1 MLTLPIDK
9 AVSEMVLALPVMHP
23 DKPGHILLK
32 PGCVLD
38 DRSIE
43 RLKELHVRMVSIKY
57 PPTEFL
63 MRYASPAILAEQS
76 RLAERVGGEIDKMT
90 TSLHAELDF
99 DSYAVGV
106 RSLISRLVDDP
117 TAAVF
122 MQDVIDARQSLSS
135 HSFNVGL
142 LSLMMA
148 LKLDGYLVANRPRI
162 TPRRATNIENLGLGA
177 LLHDIG
183 ITRLSR
189 DVISRFEKTQDEDD
203 EAWQKHVLLGFELIK
218 GRLPA
223 TASAAILHH
232 HQRLDGSG
240 FPRRVRGFG
249 PPTALRGNEIH
260 IFARIVAVADV
271 FDRFRNPPGKL
282 PSGEPTPQA
291 PTVRA
296 LKKTLELV
304 RAGKLDAVV
313 FKSLLTVVPAFA
325 PGSVVTLNTGRQC
338 IVASWDPTLPCSP
351 TVLPLTKDVLSDVK
365 RAGPGVLMNAPGEPI
380 DLVERRD
387 LRITSIDD
395 VDVTND
401 LFEPNT
407 QGEFDLRLQFPSGLT
422 EGWDGIVEATLAA
435 GGRVG

>member
-23 DKPGHILLK
+23 DKPGHTLLK

-38 DRSIE
+38 ERAVN
-43 RLKELHVRMVSIKY
+43 RLKELGVRMVSIKY

-63 MRYASPAILAEQS
+63 MRYNSPAILAEQS
-76 RLAERVGGEIDKMT
+76 RLAERVGGEIDRLAN
-90 TSLHAELDF
+90 SLHTELDF
-99 DSYAVGV
+99 DSYADGV
-106 RSLISRLVDDP
+106 RTLISRFVDDP

-122 MQDVIDARQSLSS
+122 LQDVIDARKSLSS
-135 HSFNVGL
+135 HSFNVGM

-183 ITRLSR
+183 VTRLSR
-189 DVISRFEKTQDEDD
+189 DVVARFEKTQNEDD
-203 EAWQKHVLLGFELIK
+203 EAWQKHVLLGFELVK

-223 TASAAILHH
+223 TASSAVLHH

-240 FPRRVRGFG
+240 YPRRVRGFG

-260 IFARIVAVADV
+260 IFARIVGVADV

-282 PSGEPTPQA
+282 DDSSPVPQA

-296 LKKTLELV
+296 LRKTLGLV
-304 RAGKLDAVV
+304 RAGKLDSVV

-325 PGSVVTLNTGRQC
+325 PGSVVTLSDGSEG

-351 TVLPLTKDVLSDVK
+351 TVLPLDKDVLSDVR
-365 RAGPGVLMNAPGEPI
+365 RAGPGVLMQAPGEPI

-387 LRITSIDD
+387 LRIVKIDD
-395 VDVTND
+395 HDVTQEY
-401 LFEPNT
+401 FEPLT
-407 QGEFDLRLQFPSGLT
+407 PGEFDLRLQFPSGLT
-422 EGWDGIVEATLAA
+422 EGWDSIVEATIAA
-435 GGRVG
+435 GGKVA

>member
-9 AVSEMVLALPVMHP
+9 AVPEMVLALPVMHP
-23 DKPGHILLK
+23 EKAGHILLK

-38 DRSIE
+38 ERSIE
-43 RLKELHVRMVSIKY
+43 RLKEFRVRLVSIKY

-63 MRYASPAILAEQS
+63 MRYASPAIMAEQS
-76 RLAERVGGEIDKMT
+76 RLAERVAGEIDRLA
-90 TSLHAELDF
+90 TSMHADLDF

-122 MQDVIDARQSLSS
+122 MQDVIDARQSLSA
-135 HSFNVGL
+135 HSFNVGML
-142 LSLMMA
+142 ALMMA

-162 TPRRATNIENLGLGA
+162 TPKRATNIENLGLGA

-183 ITRLSR
+183 VTRLGR
-189 DVISRFEKTQDEDD
+189 DVLARFEKTLDEEDED
-203 EAWQKHVLLGFELIK
+203 WQRHALLGFEMVK

-223 TASAAILHH
+223 TASAAVLHH

-260 IFARIVAVADV
+260 IFARIVGVADV
-271 FDRFRNPPGKL
+271 FDRFRNPPGRS
-282 PSGEPTPQA
+282 PDGTPLRAA

-296 LKKTLELV
+296 LKSTLELV

-313 FKSLLTVVPAFA
+313 FKALLTVVPAYA
-325 PGSVVTLNTGRQC
+325 PGSVVGLSDGREC
-338 IVASWDPTLPCSP
+338 IVSSWDPTLPCSP
-351 TVLPLTKDVLSDVK
+351 TVLPLDRDLLSDVR
-365 RAGPGVLMNAPGEPI
+365 RAGPGALLLAPGEPI

-387 LRITSIDD
+387 LRIVRIDD
-395 VDVTND
+395 QDVSKD
-401 LFEPNT
+401 FFEP
-407 QGEFDLRLQFPSGLT
+407 QMPGEFDLRLQFSSGLT
-422 EGWDGIVEATLAA
+422 EGWDAIVEATLAA
-435 GGRVG
+435 GGKVG